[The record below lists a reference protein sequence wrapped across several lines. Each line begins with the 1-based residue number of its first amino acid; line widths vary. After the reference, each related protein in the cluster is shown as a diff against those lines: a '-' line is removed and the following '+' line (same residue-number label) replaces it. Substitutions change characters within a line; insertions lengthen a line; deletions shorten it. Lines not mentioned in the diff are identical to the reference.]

1 MSDIFSNHLLTS
13 RHALIL
19 GLLLAVLGSIS
30 ASLIQSD
37 LGDVEVTDITIAAH
51 NGETISAL
59 MYLPPNATEKTPAPA
74 VINVHGY
81 VNQKEVMSN
90 FSIEFARRGYVV
102 IAMDM
107 SGHGGTGV
115 IENDGSRG
123 VSDVLKYA
131 HTLPFVDSNHIGL
144 VGHSMGG
151 WSSVTAAVN
160 HPELV
165 RTLIVAGSAQGG
177 HEVEFMLGAPTVS
190 DDANFNFGVEFGK
203 YDEFVAIN
211 YFDQERAVDF
221 VESHWLMAPFGAS
234 EPVILDRVYG
244 DFASGTGRMAT
255 QSPETH
261 AGVHQSS
268 VAIANV
274 LKMMNLSSP
283 APVDRDESNQIWPY
297 KEVATSIAYLGLLLF
312 MFGLVAQLFR
322 TSMFQKLVQP
332 MPTTQPMHPTLYLGF
347 AGLIIAAVALLMVP
361 LQMTAMHVFGANS
374 LFPMLFANTSIL
386 FFGTVQLIFLA
397 LFVAYRVIRRSE
409 SSNFWVTH
417 GLSTNSATAEFDW
430 RYIGRAFGL
439 SFLVVAAGYLLVA
452 TVYQALNVDMRWW
465 MLLIRPMEPHRFLS
479 ALIYLIPF
487 TAIFLV
493 NGLLAFGWLR
503 LRDFGGGIQTS
514 VIWSS
519 ALFFVNASGIAI
531 IIGIQMFSLYT
542 YGKPYF
548 GEVGYDTLMVILG
561 NGFIPLLA
569 VTSIVS
575 TLCFRKTGNIY
586 TGAFLSGMLATW
598 MIACYQPY

>member
-1 MSDIFSNHLLTS
+1 MKKSKL
-13 RHALIL
+13 LIL
-19 GLLLAVLGSIS
+19 GLLLVILGSIS
-30 ASLIQSD
+30 ASLIQSNH
-37 LGDVEVTDITIAAH
+37 GDVKVTNLTLAAN

-59 MYLPPNATEKTPAPA
+59 MYRPPNATSETPAPA

-107 SGHGGTGV
+107 SGHGGSGV

-123 VSDVLKYA
+123 VSDVLNYT
-131 HTLPFVDSNHIGL
+131 HTLPFVDSDHIGL

-151 WSSVTAAVN
+151 WSATTAAVN

-165 RTLIVAGSAQGG
+165 RTLIVVGSAQGG
-177 HEVEFMLGAPTVS
+177 HEVDFMLGAPTIP
-190 DDANFNFGVEFGK
+190 DDTRFNFGVEFGK
-203 YDEFVAIN
+203 YDEFVGIN

-221 VESHWLMAPFGAS
+221 VNSHWLKAPFRTS
-234 EPVILDRVYG
+234 EPVVLDQVYG
-244 DFASGTGRMAT
+244 DFTSGTGRMAT

-261 AGVHQSS
+261 AGVHQSTIS
-268 VAIANV
+268 IANV
-274 LKMMNLSSP
+274 LKIMELSSP
-283 APVDRDESNQIWPY
+283 APIERDNSDQIWPY
-297 KEVATSIAYLGLLLF
+297 KEVATSVAYLGLLLF
-312 MFGLVAQLFR
+312 MVGLLLRLFKAP
-322 TSMFQKLVQP
+322 MFYWLLQP
-332 MPTTQPMHPTLYLGF
+332 MAKSQPMHPPLYV
-347 AGLIIAAVALLMVP
+347 AIVGLIIAIVALLMIP
-361 LQMTAMHVFGANS
+361 LQMKAMHAIGANN
-374 LFPMLFANTSIL
+374 LFPMLFANTSMV
-386 FFGTVQLIFLA
+386 FFGTVQLIFLG
-397 LFVAYRVIRRSE
+397 LFVLHRCFNRSA
-409 SSNFWVTH
+409 SSDFWVTH
-417 GLSTNSATAEFDW
+417 GLSTNSAFAELDW
-430 RYIGRAFGL
+430 RYIGNAFVL
-439 SFLVVAAGYLLVA
+439 SLIVVAAGYLLVT
-452 TVYQALNVDMRWW
+452 TVYQALHVDMRWW
-465 MLLIRPMEPHRFLS
+465 MLLIRPMEFHRFLS
-479 ALIYLIPF
+479 ALAYLIPI
-487 TAIFLV
+487 TAIFLA

-503 LRDFGGGIQTS
+503 LRDFGGHIKTG

-519 ALFFVNASGIAI
+519 AVFLVNALGISI
-531 IIGIQMFSLYT
+531 IIGIQMLSLYT
-542 YGKPYF
+542 DGKPYF

>member
-1 MSDIFSNHLLTS
+1 MKNAKI
-13 RHALIL
+13 LIL
-19 GLLLAVLGSIS
+19 GLMLALLGSIA

-37 LGDVEVTDITIAAH
+37 LGDVTVTDISIAAH

-59 MYLPPNATEKTPAPA
+59 MYLPPNATEETPAPA

-102 IAMDM
+102 IAMDI

-123 VSDVLKYA
+123 VSDALKYV

-177 HEVEFMLGAPTVS
+177 HEVGFMLGAPTIPE
-190 DDANFNFGVEFGK
+190 DAHFNFGVEFGK

-211 YFDQERAVDF
+211 YFDQERAVNF
-221 VESHWLMAPFGAS
+221 VESHWLMAPFGTS
-234 EPVILDRVYG
+234 DPVALDQIYG
-244 DFASGTGRMAT
+244 DFSNGTGRMAT
-255 QSPETH
+255 QSPKTH

-274 LKMMNLSSP
+274 LKTLDLSSP
-283 APVDRDESNQIWPY
+283 APIKRNKSDQIWPY
-297 KEVATSIAYLGLLLF
+297 KEVATSIAYLGSLLF
-312 MFGLVAQLFR
+312 MLGMATQLFR
-322 TSMFQKLVQP
+322 TSMFQGLIQP
-332 MPTTQPMHPTLYLGF
+332 IPTTQPMHPTLYFGF
-347 AGLIIAAVALLMVP
+347 AGLIIATVALLMVP
-361 LQMTAMHVFGANS
+361 LQMTAMQVFGTNG
-374 LFPMLFANTSIL
+374 LFPMLFANTSII

-397 LFVAYRVIRRSE
+397 LFVVYRLIRRSE

-417 GLSTNSATAEFDW
+417 GLSTNSAIAEFDW
-430 RYIGRAFGL
+430 RYIGKAFGL
-439 SFLVVAAGYLLVA
+439 SLFAVTAGYLLVT
-452 TVYQALNVDMRWW
+452 TVYQTLHVDMRWW
-465 MLLIRPMEPHRFLS
+465 MLLIRPMESHRFLS
-479 ALIYLIPF
+479 ALVYLVPL

-493 NGLLAFGWLR
+493 NGFLAFGWLR
-503 LRDFGGGIQTS
+503 LREFGGNIKTGI
-514 VIWSS
+514 IWSC
-519 ALFFVNASGIAI
+519 ALFLVNASGIAI

-569 VTSIVS
+569 VTSMVS
-575 TLCFRKTGNIY
+575 TLCFQKTGNIY